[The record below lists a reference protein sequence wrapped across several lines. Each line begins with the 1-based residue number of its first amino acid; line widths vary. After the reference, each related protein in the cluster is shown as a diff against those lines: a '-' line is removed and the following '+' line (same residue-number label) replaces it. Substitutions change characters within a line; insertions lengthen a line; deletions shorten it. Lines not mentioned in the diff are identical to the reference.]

1 MTFVLDC
8 SVTMAWCFK
17 DEASA
22 YSDQILE
29 LLNKSEGLVPDL
41 WLLEVCNVLVLAEKH
56 SRIKVADS
64 IRFMELLLNLPLNI
78 EEALN
83 FNQALSIL
91 NISRQYHLTS
101 YDATYLELAL
111 RKGIPLATQDH
122 ALRKA
127 SQKSGVS
134 PHFSSK

>member
-8 SVTMAWCFK
+8 SVTIAWCFK
-17 DEASA
+17 DEENA
-22 YSDQILE
+22 YSDQVLE
-29 LLNKSEGLVPDL
+29 LLNKSEALVPDL
-41 WLLEVCNVLVLAEKH
+41 WLLEICNVLVLAEKH
-56 SRIKVADS
+56 GKIKIADS
-64 IRFMELLLNLPLNI
+64 TRFMELLLNLPVKI

-83 FNQALSIL
+83 FNQASSIL

-122 ALRKA
+122 ALRRA
-127 SQKSGVS
+127 SQKSGVRLI
-134 PHFSSK
+134 